1 MNFLKLKKNAK
12 NQYAKKINIMI
23 VLNFDKKMIFRQRSL
38 KNVFRMSYTYIIS

>member
-12 NQYAKKINIMI
+12 NQNAKKINIMI
-23 VLNFDKKMIFRQRSL
+23 VNFDKKMIFRQRNL